1 MGAEDKV
8 YSREWGG
15 WEGYLA
21 TSINQFQRSFFI
33 ALENSEKLYFS
44 NVLGGVKRH
53 RLNIG

>member
-1 MGAEDKV
+1 MRAEDKV

-15 WEGYLA
+15 WEGYFA

-33 ALENSEKLYFS
+33 ALENSEKLYFP
-44 NVLGGVKRH
+44 NVLGGVKRR